1 MALFEVTH
9 RGAGRGPLATS
20 LVVTIVACLSSFP
33 AAAQTQAPSS
43 DARAEAYYEFI
54 RGRDLNARGETA
66 AAIDAFLRA
75 AELAPEAADVRSELA
90 EVFAQE
96 GRVESAIDV
105 AERALAIDP
114 DNHLAHWV
122 LGNVYAAFADQPVGA
137 AGPVG
142 PPDAARRAV
151 DHLTKA
157 REPLVFNPQLELR
170 LGGLQVRLGEFDEA
184 VVTLEALALSVPD
197 AGDVV
202 LVLADAYEGAERIGD
217 AVAMLERFIADQP
230 FSRGLRRLA
239 DLYEEQDRWSDSV
252 AVLRQAIA
260 GQPETHGLHV
270 RLARALLGDGQP
282 EAARDE
288 LRGVIDRSEDVAG
301 ALLLLVRV
309 ELQLGDFAAA
319 EVAARRLQEAEP
331 ETLRGSYALAEVLQ
345 RQRQPQRL
353 IEALSPVVAAQRAA
367 GASGPGVAGLLAQIG
382 FAELELERPL
392 RALALFRDA
401 RSQSPGDETLDY
413 YVISSLLD
421 ADRADDALT
430 EIERARQRLGGDLR
444 LARLEARALQATG
457 QRQRSIEVM
466 TEALARHRDD
476 PTAHVALAG
485 LYLDAD
491 ELDEAT
497 RILREAGDA
506 FPDDPGVF
514 FQLGAVF
521 ERQQRYG
528 EAEQAFLRVLSTNPE
543 HAPALNYLG
552 YMLAERGE
560 RLEASV
566 GYVQRALE
574 LDPANGSYLDSLGW
588 AFFKMNRLEEASV
601 QLARASDQLQ
611 TNSVVQDH
619 LAQVLFALER
629 YEEAIAAWER
639 ALAGDGESIDRR
651 DVEQRI
657 QSAREKVR

>member
-1 MALFEVTH
+1 
-9 RGAGRGPLATS
+9 
-20 LVVTIVACLSSFP
+20 
-33 AAAQTQAPSS
+33 
-43 DARAEAYYEFI
+43 
-54 RGRDLNARGETA
+54 
-66 AAIDAFLRA
+66 
-75 AELAPEAADVRSELA
+75 
-90 EVFAQE
+90 
-96 GRVESAIDV
+96 
-105 AERALAIDP
+105 
-114 DNHLAHWV
+114 
-122 LGNVYAAFADQPVGA
+122 
-137 AGPVG
+137 
-142 PPDAARRAV
+142 
-151 DHLTKA
+151 
-157 REPLVFNPQLELR
+157 
-170 LGGLQVRLGEFDEA
+170 
-184 VVTLEALALSVPD
+184 
-197 AGDVV
+197 
-202 LVLADAYEGAERIGD
+202 
-217 AVAMLERFIADQP
+217 
-230 FSRGLRRLA
+230 
-239 DLYEEQDRWSDSV
+239 
-252 AVLRQAIA
+252 
-260 GQPETHGLHV
+260 
-270 RLARALLGDGQP
+270 
-282 EAARDE
+282 
-288 LRGVIDRSEDVAG
+288 
-301 ALLLLVRV
+301 
-309 ELQLGDFAAA
+309 
-319 EVAARRLQEAEP
+319 
-331 ETLRGSYALAEVLQ
+331 
-345 RQRQPQRL
+345 
-353 IEALSPVVAAQRAA
+353 
-367 GASGPGVAGLLAQIG
+367 
-382 FAELELERPL
+382 
-392 RALALFRDA
+392 
-401 RSQSPGDETLDY
+401 
-413 YVISSLLD
+413 
-421 ADRADDALT
+421 
-430 EIERARQRLGGDLR
+430 
-444 LARLEARALQATG
+444 
-457 QRQRSIEVM
+457 
-466 TEALARHRDD
+466 
-476 PTAHVALAG
+476 VALAG